1 MKKILCIATFLLTT
15 LVADAQM
22 QISGKVRSL
31 KPITLSVE
39 DMNGKEITSVSI
51 EKSGIFETKKVDVK
65 TDLYKI
71 KIGDMVI
78 YSILEN
84 IPVTING
91 FYNNQDPAKSD
102 FTIKGG
108 SYNATYLTMAGAKKA
123 AVSTFIAKSN
133 PTPEEQMAIV
143 AMIALSPIYAEYSYE
158 LLKEV
163 NDKCTSGKNTEVY
176 EAFNKLL
183 TQYSKFALG
192 APAYNFKAKDVS
204 DKEFS
209 LSDFKG
215 KIVLVDFWA
224 SWCGPCR
231 AEMKSLFKIYNE
243 IKGDDL
249 QFISISLDES
259 REKWLKALEED
270 KIPWLAL
277 IEGIEGSVNGKNEG
291 FYKSVIRPN
300 YGFGTIPFIVLIDKN
315 GNTVKRFLRGE
326 DVKTEIESLRKNQ
339 K

>member
-1 MKKILCIATFLLTT
+1 MLLIVCAYT
-15 LVADAQM
+15 AQAQL

-31 KPITLSVE
+31 KPVTISVE
-39 DMNGKEITSVSI
+39 DMNGREITNVTV
-51 EKSGIFETKKVDVK
+51 EKGGIFETKKVKIK

-78 YSILEN
+78 HTILEN

-91 FYNNQDPAKSD
+91 FYNNQDVEKSD

-123 AVSTFIAKSN
+123 AVSAFIAKSN

-143 AMIALSPIYAEYSYE
+143 TMVTLHPYYADNSYE
-158 LLKEV
+158 LVKEI
-163 NDKCTSGKNTEVY
+163 NDKYTTDKSTAVY
-176 EAFNKLL
+176 IAFKKLL
-183 TQYSKFALG
+183 DQYSQFALG
-192 APAYNFKAKDVS
+192 APAYNFKAKDVNG
-204 DKEFS
+204 KEFS
-209 LSDFKG
+209 LSDFRG

-231 AEMKSLFKIYNE
+231 AEMKSLFKIYSE

-259 REKWLKALEED
+259 HEKWVKALEED
-270 KIPWLAL
+270 QIPWLAL
-277 IEGIEGSVNGKNEG
+277 IEGIKDENGKKNSG
-291 FYKSVIRPN
+291 FYNSLIRPN
-300 YGFGTIPFIVLIDKN
+300 YGFDTIPFIVLIDKD
-315 GNTVKRFLRGE
+315 GKIVKRFLRGE
-326 DVKTEIESLRKNQ
+326 DVKIEIESLRKNY